1 MPDPIAPYIPACP
14 IPSASNESGAQAT
27 ADVHADANVGLPAN
41 SHASANAGVGANADA
56 NADAGPDAQTNTGWH
71 RLPAELVA
79 HVGSFLPW
87 QALEALRLTH
97 KRTHQALAS
106 CTVTARVGWRIAC
119 VSSLSTL
126 RYTVRALR
134 DPLLSDANRANA
146 LCALA
151 ERLPRL
157 DGGMV
162 AAARDVLLEGIAR
175 LPAPLRARPVVGVM
189 HGLAR
194 CEELVCHPRGA
205 LPLLLAVEHLP
216 PAQRAEPLIA
226 CLRIASL
233 TQDAMPDVDEWID
246 EALQL
251 PMPDRGA
258 VLAQILRR
266 FPFVRATRADERVQ
280 QFLQARARLQTPDG
294 EPSWSEQAAVLAGL
308 ADTLDV
314 QWEAGYVRDEPAAHR
329 LWCDLLE
336 AARALPPGPALD
348 VMVALAGPGSQR
360 LSDSAAQ
367 RWPLLWNA
375 GQRFAADPAR
385 WTRWLGALAA
395 HHGWAEPPDAW
406 DRLFDAAAT
415 LPPDGQGPVLAMLA
429 RGVAVPVEAADR
441 EARWHAL
448 HERIVAV
455 PAASRAG
462 PLAELADALLTD
474 EADMEDPRWQRLLD
488 ALRPLPAASQVKVL
502 LACIEIGNVERFWAP
517 CHRII
522 MTRLP
527 MEERAGV
534 LTQLADWIAQLAPH
548 AQRAP
553 AWWDIARS
561 VPALPPAQRHAPWQ
575 MLLRRVHRV
584 FEFDPEGHRRAWD
597 TLAELLAGQPPVA
610 RQQCLL
616 GATWNADAGRC
627 EWVLMQ
633 VRDLPAA
640 LQGEVLARLA
650 RCAGAQGPMAWH
662 ASERVTAWMELVRAV
677 RELPT
682 HYRGAPL
689 PSLARLLGELPHGIR
704 LAARSHFVAL
714 LRGVA
719 PDDIPAGF
727 HPLAPFAESALVRR
741 VLKRPRYPVA
751 MRAIAPKRERIDE
764 TWP

>member
-1 MPDPIAPYIPACP
+1 MPDPIAPYFPTSPMPA
-14 IPSASNESGAQAT
+14 ASNEARARAT
-27 ADVHADANVGLPAN
+27 ADAEPDADIAADVSAHAGADP
-41 SHASANAGVGANADA
+41 NAGVDAGADA
-56 NADAGPDAQTNTGWH
+56 PPDAQANTGWH

-87 QALEALRLTH
+87 QALDALRLTH

-106 CTVTARVGWRIAC
+106 STVTARIGWRIAC
-119 VSSLSTL
+119 VSSLSML
-126 RYTVRALR
+126 RYTVRALC
-134 DPLLSDANRANA
+134 DPLLSEANRANA

-175 LPAPLRARPVVGVM
+175 LPAPLRAQPLIAVM
-189 HGLAR
+189 QGLAR
-194 CEELVCHPRGA
+194 CQEAVCHPRGA
-205 LPLLLAVEHLP
+205 LPLLLAVEQLP

-233 TQDAMPDVDEWID
+233 TQHAMPDVDEWID

-266 FPFVRATRADERVQ
+266 FPFIRATRSDERVQ
-280 QFLQARARLQTPDG
+280 QFMQAGARLLTPDG
-294 EPSWSEQAAVLAGL
+294 EPSWREQAALLVGL

-314 QWEAGYVRDEPAAHR
+314 QWEAGYVRDEPAAHG
-329 LWCDLLE
+329 LWRDLLD
-336 AARALPPGPALD
+336 AARPLPSGPALD
-348 VMVALAGPGSQR
+348 VMVALAGPGAQR
-360 LSDSAAQ
+360 HSDSAAQ
-367 RWPLLWNA
+367 RWPMLWGA
-375 GQRFAADPAR
+375 GQRFAADPAQ
-385 WTRWLGALAA
+385 WARWLAALAA
-395 HHGWAEPPDAW
+395 HHEWMEPQDAW
-406 DRLFDAAAT
+406 DRLFDAARA
-415 LPPDGQGPVLAMLA
+415 LPAGAQGPVLAMLA
-429 RGVAVPVEAADR
+429 RGVAVPADAAER

-448 HERIVAV
+448 YEGIVAL
-455 PAASRAG
+455 PAGSRTE

-474 EADMEDPRWQRLLD
+474 EADSRDPRWQRLLE

-502 LACIEIGNVERFWAP
+502 LACIEIGNVERFWVP
-517 CHRII
+517 CHRIV

-527 MEERAGV
+527 IGERAGA
-534 LTQLADWIAQLAPH
+534 LTQLADWIVQLAPH
-548 AQRAP
+548 AQRVQ
-553 AWWDIARS
+553 AWWDIAQS
-561 VPALPPAQRHAPWQ
+561 LPALPPAQRHAPWQ
-575 MLLRRVHRV
+575 MLLRRVNRV
-584 FEFDPEGHRRAWD
+584 FEFDREEHRRAWD
-597 TLAELLAGQPPVA
+597 MLAELLAGQPPVA

-633 VRDLPAA
+633 ARELPAA
-640 LQGEVLARLA
+640 LQAEVLARLA
-650 RCAGAQGPMAWH
+650 RCAAARGAMAWH
-662 ASERVTAWMELVRAV
+662 DGERVTAWVELVRAV

-689 PSLARLLGELPHGIR
+689 PSLARLLGELPHGLR
-704 LAARSHFVAL
+704 MAARSHFVAL

-727 HPLAPFAESALVRR
+727 QPIDPFAESAMVRR
-741 VLKRPRYPVA
+741 VLKRWRYPVA